1 MGQRAL
7 LWITVTRS
15 TAEERVCQ
23 HTSVA
28 AKLNAAKGCHCGCV
42 VPLRPPDREAYACRE
57 YVTDKLVVGKW
68 VLLWIVLA
76 ECVSLCAAG
85 ALLWLRPEANP
96 YADMSQEQVRPSNH
110 WAA

>member
-1 MGQRAL
+1 MRTYEHGKNKMRQRG
-7 LWITVTRS
+7 
-15 TAEERVCQ
+15 
-23 HTSVA
+23 A
-28 AKLNAAKGCHCGCV
+28 AAGCLIPSAWKQICAH
-42 VPLRPPDREAYACRE
+42 RD

-96 YADMSQEQVRPSNH
+96 YADMTQEQVRSSMNR
-110 WAA
+110 AACCAVMLDMG